1 MTDWQRDRPTPR
13 PTPGSSDAQT
23 PWTLGF
29 IGCGKMGGA
38 LLAGWLGAGVIT
50 ADRVAVADPYTAAD
64 LAAEHGVRVATVAG
78 AAAADVI
85 VLAVKPH
92 QLRPL
97 LGEIQLK
104 PDQLIISLAAGI
116 PRAAIA
122 AAAAPARVVRVMPN
136 LGVRIG
142 AGVAIVLGDAGT
154 DRADAERVAALFA
167 AVGHA
172 EIVGDEQLFHAGTAL
187 VGSGPAY
194 VFVAIQAMADGAV
207 AAGMPR
213 EAARRLAAAIVR
225 TAGALAG
232 EPGAHPEALKDAV
245 ASPGG
250 TTIAALGILERQ
262 GFRGALFDAVLAAAE
277 RSRALADDGVLR

>member
-1 MTDWQRDRPTPR
+1 MTDWRMDRTD
-13 PTPGSSDAQT
+13 SQS

-29 IGCGKMGGA
+29 LGCGKMGGA
-38 LLAGWLGAGVIT
+38 LLAGWLQARVIP

-64 LAAEHGVRVATVAG
+64 LAAEHGVRVADVAG
-78 AAAADVI
+78 AAQADVI
-85 VLAVKPH
+85 VIAVKPH
-92 QLRPL
+92 QIRPL
-97 LGEIQLK
+97 LGTIQLN
-104 PDQLIISLAAGI
+104 PDQLVISLAAGI
-116 PRAAIA
+116 SRGDIA
-122 AAAAPARVVRVMPN
+122 SALQHRRVVRVMPN

-142 AGVAIVLGDAGT
+142 AGVAIVLGDDLT
-154 DRADAERVAALFA
+154 EREDAQRVAGLFA

-194 VFVAIQAMADGAV
+194 VFVAMQAMADGAV
-207 AAGMPR
+207 AAGLPR